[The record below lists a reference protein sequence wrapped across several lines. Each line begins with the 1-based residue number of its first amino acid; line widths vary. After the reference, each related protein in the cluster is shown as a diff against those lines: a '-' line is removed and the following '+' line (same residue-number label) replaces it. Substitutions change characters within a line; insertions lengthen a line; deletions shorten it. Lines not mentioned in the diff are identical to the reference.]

1 MNEIERTLV
10 ERAGGLHYCWLH
22 FFAPDFQSLLK
33 VLQRSPKFWNF
44 YLSFFFKLLSTC
56 RYKLNVTAQGSSTA
70 LSLLLFPNTETFLP
84 SYKKDKLAISTFKCL
99 LKLHTEMGTHNQ
111 ILSSFLL
118 GRSCSKVSLCRFPRH
133 GGQFFNTRPLLKQLV
148 KMLLGSKLSRK
159 EFCYLIHRR
168 T

>member
-56 RYKLNVTAQGSSTA
+56 RHSSTA

-111 ILSSFLL
+111 ILFSFFL
-118 GRSCSKVSLCRFPRH
+118 GRSFSKVSLCRFPRH
-133 GGQFFNTRPLLKQLV
+133 EGQFFNTRPPLPKQLV

>member
-33 VLQRSPKFWNF
+33 VLQRSQKFWNF
-44 YLSFFFKLLSTC
+44 YLSFFFKLLSSSTC
-56 RYKLNVTAQGSSTA
+56 KYELNVMAERSSTA

-111 ILSSFLL
+111 ILF
-118 GRSCSKVSLCRFPRH
+118 
-133 GGQFFNTRPLLKQLV
+133 
-148 KMLLGSKLSRK
+148 
-159 EFCYLIHRR
+159 
-168 T
+168 

>member
-44 YLSFFFKLLSTC
+44 YLSFFFKLLSTW
-56 RYKLNVTAQGSSTA
+56 RYKLNVMAESSSTA

-111 ILSSFLL
+111 ILFFWVGLFRKFLFVVFL
-118 GRSCSKVSLCRFPRH
+118 DTKDNFSTPGLF
-133 GGQFFNTRPLLKQLV
+133 QNNW
-148 KMLLGSKLSRK
+148 
-159 EFCYLIHRR
+159 
-168 T
+168 